1 MIIDYVPNWWEVGMI
16 MAISINTVINL
27 IVFFKHRFRCKDGK
41 RRQNKNKR

>member
-27 IVFFKHRFRCKDGK
+27 IVFFKHRFRGK
-41 RRQNKNKR
+41 KWKKKTK